1 MIEPILYGVVLPFGL
16 FGLETIVLAIWLHRT
31 TAPKPKQNKLI
42 KKGKTNG
49 R

>member
-1 MIEPILYGVVLPFGL
+1 MLVIYGVLLPLGL
-16 FGLETIVLAIWLHRT
+16 FGLETLALTIWLHYT
-31 TAPKPKQNKLI
+31 SEPKQNKLT

>member
-1 MIEPILYGVVLPFGL
+1 MTTESIIYGIVLPLGL
-16 FGLETIVLAIWLHRT
+16 FGLETLALTIWLYK
-31 TAPKPKQNKLI
+31 TANLKRNKTD